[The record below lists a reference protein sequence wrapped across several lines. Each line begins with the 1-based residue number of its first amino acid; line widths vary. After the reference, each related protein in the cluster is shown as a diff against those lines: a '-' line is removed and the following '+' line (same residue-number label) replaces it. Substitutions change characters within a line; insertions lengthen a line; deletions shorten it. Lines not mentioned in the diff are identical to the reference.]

1 MMQCVPPVQGFYL
14 FEQMVQAAERVTD
27 NKGYLRIFQSRM
39 LTGCRLI
46 NDPCTVSRS
55 RRHGASASKV
65 GEPDGLTPQ
74 SEPCALYS
82 KLHAS
87 YLTVPVVT
95 LGSHDNVEY

>member
-1 MMQCVPPVQGFYL
+1 MMQCVPPLQGFYL
-14 FEQMVQAAERVTD
+14 LEQMVQTDERVTD

-39 LTGCRLI
+39 LTGCRLT

-55 RRHGASASKV
+55 RRHGASASRV